1 MDLQPA
7 LRLTAEEYLEWEESN
22 FEKHE
27 YIDGEVR
34 CMTGATG
41 THNRIM
47 SNTNTAVGRQLDDS
61 DCYLLSSEM
70 KVKSGELRYLYPD
83 LCAVCGEAVYEHE
96 NEMALLNPALVIE
109 VTSPSSYEYDLG
121 QKRSFYFDILS
132 IQEYLVID
140 QQRIFVQHNT
150 RMESRWHIQ
159 EFSELQ
165 AVIPLA
171 VLNCAL
177 PLDQVYR
184 GIRLVSAT
192 D

>member
-27 YIDGEVR
+27 YIDGEAR

-41 THNRIM
+41 AHNRIM

-70 KVKSGELRYLYPD
+70 KVKAGDLRYLYPD
-83 LCAVCGEAVYEHE
+83 LRAVCGEAVYEHE
-96 NEMALLNPALVIE
+96 NEMVLLNPALVIE
-109 VTSPSSYEYDLG
+109 VASPSSYEYDFG

-132 IQEYLVID
+132 IKEYLFID
-140 QQRIFVQHNT
+140 QQRIFVQRNT
-150 RMESRWHIQ
+150 RMESRWDIQ

-184 GIRLVSAT
+184 GIRFA
-192 D
+192 